1 MGLPQ
6 ENPAY
11 ITPEAY
17 LAVEMQSDTRS
28 EYLKGEVFAMVGNEF
43 NTQHHCAQCCPDFA

>member
-6 ENPAY
+6 ENTAY

-17 LAVEMQSDTRS
+17 LAAEMQSDTRS
-28 EYLKGEVFAMVGNEF
+28 EYLKIEKSLSESEIGGWV
-43 NTQHHCAQCCPDFA
+43 